1 MGLFSRMKGKRG
13 ERQIAE
19 LLRPVFGA
27 DVRRG
32 WQSRSGKDACDIE
45 GTPYFIEVKVG
56 KCPNPRAALKQAI
69 EATDGRTPLVIV
81 KDDRCEPFVV
91 MRLSD
96 WLEDL
101 WRPTAQEARG
111 PLPDMDDAGMPPDM
125 GED

>member
-13 ERQIAE
+13 ERAIAE

-32 WQSRSGKDACDIE
+32 WQSRSGKDACDVE

-56 KCPNPRAALKQAI
+56 KCPNPRAALKQAV
-69 EATDGRTPLVIV
+69 EATDGRMPVVIV

-91 MRLSD
+91 LRLKD
-96 WLEDL
+96 WLD
-101 WRPTAQEARG
+101 
-111 PLPDMDDAGMPPDM
+111 DMWHEPKAEESDDAPR
-125 GED
+125 